1 MNTKPRSM
9 WTGLLAPFWRDEE
22 AVTTVEYALLMG
34 ILVVGSAVVFG
45 QLGYD
50 ASSIARRCSRRLA
63 DAAGMGCYPGG

>member
-9 WTGLLAPFWRDEE
+9 WTELLALFLRDEE
-22 AVTTVEYALLMG
+22 AVTTAEYAMLMG

-50 ASSIARRCSRRLA
+50 AGEIARKCSTTLD